1 MDYQIRQS
9 NLPVSPHGDPEPQRG
24 LSSSGSAAVVHPSSS
39 PPTLGLSLIQSQQV
53 MLTVDET
60 AFSFAPRRLCG
71 WRTQEPW
78 SVGKAP
84 AAGLGLL
91 AVHVSKRPSWE
102 LLQESQ
108 LGYPEL
114 TAPPHTRA
122 PATSSPLRKE
132 WETQQLPEGPRDETA
147 EPLGRALR

>member
-1 MDYQIRQS
+1 M
-9 NLPVSPHGDPEPQRG
+9 
-24 LSSSGSAAVVHPSSS
+24 
-39 PPTLGLSLIQSQQV
+39 
-53 MLTVDET
+53 
-60 AFSFAPRRLCG
+60 
-71 WRTQEPW
+71 
-78 SVGKAP
+78 GKAP

-147 EPLGRALR
+147 EPLGRALL